1 MTWKTLAAATLAV
14 TLFLPVQAEALET
27 NELLALV
34 AMPLAVAAVS
44 EVTDVPASDLIDVV
58 TLLNDANVPPV
69 QFVETVRY
77 VPLALVVEEPVR
89 TPFVEFVRT
98 RYQAGVVGIPL
109 VTEIER
115 EIRFYGIPD
124 VELDVI
130 AQPTYLVDRDDDFVT
145 TFLPAPVRTQVVANR
160 RAHPHGGPPGQLK
173 KELGLQTGAEVVH
186 GDRNR
191 ATRST
196 RTIRVDDDRDDRAV
210 ARKVKA
216 EKPPKVKVAKAPKAA
231 RSERVAKP
239 PKVKMDKPGRGHGSG
254 DDHGRGHGGGKGKGK
269 GKG

>member
-1 MTWKTLAAATLAV
+1 MNWKTLAAATLAV

-124 VELDVI
+124 VELDVV
-130 AQPTYLVDRDDDFVT
+130 AEPLYLVNRDDDFVA
-145 TFLPAPVRTQVVANR
+145 TFIPAPVRTRIAEHR
-160 RAHPHGGPPGQLK
+160 SAHPHGGPPGQLK
-173 KELGLQTGAEVVH
+173 KQLGLQTGAEVVH

-191 ATRST
+191 ATRT
-196 RTIRVDDDRDDRAV
+196 VRVNDDRDDRAV
-210 ARKVKA
+210 TRKVKA
-216 EKPPKVKVAKAPKAA
+216 EKAPKVKAAKAPKADRGDRVAKAPK
-231 RSERVAKP
+231 
-239 PKVKMDKPGRGHGSG
+239 VKGDKPGRGNNGG
-254 DDHGRGHGGGKGKGK
+254 GDHGHGHGGGKGKGK